1 MLKTTFHIS
10 KMDCPVEEQMIRM
23 KLEELAN
30 VHALEFDLPSRKL
43 DVYHTGNHDNVFAT
57 LDSLQLDARFIASE
71 MAPDVKGGHHLQS
84 RLLWQVLIINFFFFV
99 LEVITGFIA
108 DSMGLV
114 ADSLDML
121 ADSIVYGLALYA
133 VGGTIS
139 RKKKI
144 AGTAGIFQ
152 LTLAVLGFVEVIRR
166 FLGLDEIPNFHMM
179 VIVSLLALAGNV
191 SCLYLLRK
199 SKSQEAH
206 MKASMIFTS
215 TDVIVNLGVVVAG
228 GLVYLTASKLPDL
241 TVGTIVFILVG
252 VGAYRILQ
260 LSK

>member
-30 VHALEFDLPSRKL
+30 VHALDFDLPGRKL
-43 DVYHTGNHDNVFAT
+43 AVYHTGHHDNVLTT
-57 LDSLQLDARFIASE
+57 LESLQLGAGFIASE
-71 MAPDVKGGHHLQS
+71 RAPDVKEAHHLQS
-84 RLLWQVLIINFFFFV
+84 RLLWQVIIINFFFFV
-99 LEVITGFIA
+99 FEVITGFIA

-133 VGGTIS
+133 VGGTIA

-144 AGTAGIFQ
+144 AGVAGIFQ
-152 LTLAVLGFVEVIRR
+152 LTLAVLGFVEVTRR
-166 FLGLDEIPNFHMM
+166 FLVHEETPDFHMM
-179 VIVSLLALAGNV
+179 VIISLLAFVGNV

-241 TVGTIVFILVG
+241 AIGTIVFIMVG